1 MAKTSKIRQ
10 VESALAKAMET
21 TQVLRAQLAASET
34 NEKRLAITLE
44 VLQSL
49 GEDEEDD
56 DAVTSVVA
64 TNAVDLGA
72 RQSVPSHAP
81 ATSKGR
87 GIRGLIIGSFVPG
100 TPQTAQDVVKRLSAD
115 GQEVNSSTISSTLS
129 KLVTD
134 GILVKASQ
142 SAYLLKVESPN
153 T

>member
-1 MAKTSKIRQ
+1 MAKTSKLRQ
-10 VESALAKAMET
+10 VESALAKATET

-49 GEDEEDD
+49 GDDEEGD
-56 DAVTSVVA
+56 DAVTSFAA
-64 TNAVDLGA
+64 TNAVGLGA
-72 RQSVPSHAP
+72 RQFVPSHA
-81 ATSKGR
+81 AAANKGR
-87 GIRGLIIGSFVPG
+87 GIRGLIISSFIPGS
-100 TPQTAQDVVKRLSAD
+100 PQTAQDVVKRLSFD

>member
-1 MAKTSKIRQ
+1 MAKTSKLRQ

-49 GEDEEDD
+49 GDDEDD
-56 DAVTSVVA
+56 DSDAAPSKLPGDGELFSRTFIA
-64 TNAVDLGA
+64 
-72 RQSVPSHAP
+72 SHAP
-81 ATSKGR
+81 SNLRWR
-87 GIRGLIIGSFVPG
+87 GMRGLIVSSFVPG
-100 TPQTAQDVVKRLSAD
+100 EPQTAQDVVARLEAS
-115 GQEVNSSTISSTLS
+115 GQTPNASTVSSTLS
-129 KLVTD
+129 KLVND